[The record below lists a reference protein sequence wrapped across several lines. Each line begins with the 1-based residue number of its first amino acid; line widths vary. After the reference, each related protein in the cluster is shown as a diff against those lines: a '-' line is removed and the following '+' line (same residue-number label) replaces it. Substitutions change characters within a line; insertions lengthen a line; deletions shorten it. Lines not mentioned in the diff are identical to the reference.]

1 MSDTKLIPV
10 AKGADYLEVHPATL
24 ADHQRVGWA
33 VCEKREQED
42 PDAANKPA
50 DLTAAQIKEQLT
62 AKGIEFKGNA
72 SKADLQALLD
82 AANKPADPV

>member
-1 MSDTKLIPV
+1 MEKPANVLMEREGQQAEV
-10 AKGADYLEVHPATL
+10 ANNASVQIMEAL
-24 ADHQRVGWA
+24 GWTVVA
-33 VCEKREQED
+33 AD

-82 AANKPADPV
+82 AASKPADPV